1 MKEKSLKYW
10 DGFTNGYVLAILENY
25 GIEEC
30 RNLEVYAKYRKE
42 GWTMVFEWK
51 IGYIAGYSGSFNEM
65 PEDNEDV
72 MDNQEFYF
80 RLDEN
85 PEKVAKE
92 IICQLEIIEMLP
104 SPEDNE
110 IEEEDEPDYE

>member
-85 PEKVAKE
+85 PDKVAKE
-92 IICQLEIIEMLP
+92 IIGQLEIIEMLP
-104 SPEDNE
+104 NPEENQ
-110 IEEEDEPDYE
+110 IENEPDYD